1 MTVSKIKSHLEVVR
15 FRYGNHVLK
24 FIRKFEKLDY
34 EVRKI
39 NVDIELLKSC
49 LENDFCLTFLRYKM
63 SSKRLQNSES
73 YRRSQRLLLQE
84 EIFKTVKREKIIM
97 EMQLIRGDLKT
108 VTSFFD

>member
-1 MTVSKIKSHLEVVR
+1 MFLVIIRCRFPKLKSLSKVVH

-24 FIRKFEKLDY
+24 FIRNFEKLDY

-39 NVDIELLKSC
+39 NADIEFLKSC
-49 LENDFCLTFLRYKM
+49 LENDFCLTFLRYKV

-84 EIFKTVKREKIIM
+84 
-97 EMQLIRGDLKT
+97 
-108 VTSFFD
+108 